1 MSQRT
6 GVSARL
12 LRYNEEQG
20 LVRPDRTPSDQRVY
34 SIESVHRVALIRRLL
49 AAGLGTERIG
59 DVLPCFDA
67 PPRERT
73 GYLVSSLHAERAR
86 IDATIESLAS
96 VRAALDE
103 VIESALIEESG
114 ATRSNAPS

>member
-12 LRYNEEQG
+12 LRYYEEQG
-20 LVRPDRTPSDQRVY
+20 LVRPDRTPSGQRVY

-49 AAGLGTERIG
+49 AAGLGTERIR

-67 PPRERT
+67 PPSERT
-73 GYLVSSLHAERAR
+73 AYLVSSLHAERAQ

-103 VIESALIEESG
+103 VIESA
-114 ATRSNAPS
+114 